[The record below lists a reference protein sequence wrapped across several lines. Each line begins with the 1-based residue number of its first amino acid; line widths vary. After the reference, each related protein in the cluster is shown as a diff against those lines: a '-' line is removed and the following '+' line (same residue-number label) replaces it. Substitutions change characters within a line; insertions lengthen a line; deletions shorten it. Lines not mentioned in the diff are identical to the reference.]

1 MMLQSMCKGCRWTRF
16 VGPIRR
22 WNSTGPNGRVS
33 FSFKDLSSQEDITN
47 ISYPSAPSSSSG
59 KTNSSNEVYKPQ
71 QEVVKYILHGKFTKN
86 NTHLTF
92 SSVMEDKNFHKNKGL
107 TYNDTMLYYLN
118 LPQKVRISLSTGCL
132 GFRKAARGEYEAAFQ
147 TSSKMF
153 ELIKEKNMLNKDI
166 EVVMDDFGKGRAA
179 FISALVGKE
188 GANVVKKIVKI
199 SDATKLKFGGV
210 RSPKMRRL

>member
-1 MMLQSMCKGCRWTRF
+1 MLLQPISKRCRWTPF
-16 VGPIRR
+16 AGPIKR
-22 WNSTGPNGRVS
+22 WNSSTTNAGMQ
-33 FSFKDLSSQEDITN
+33 FSFKDISNQEEISN
-47 ISYPSAPSSSSG
+47 ISYPSTSSSDSKAGSSG
-59 KTNSSNEVYKPQ
+59 TEAYKPQ
-71 QEVVKYILHGKFTKN
+71 EEVVKYILHGKFSKN

-118 LPQKVRISLSTGCL
+118 LPQKVRISISTGCL

-147 TSSKMF
+147 TSSRMF
-153 ELIKEKNMLNKDI
+153 ELIKEKGMLSKDI

-188 GANVVKKIVKI
+188 GANVVKKVVKI

>member
-1 MMLQSMCKGCRWTRF
+1 MLLQPICRRCRWTRF

-22 WNSTGPNGRVS
+22 WNSTGTNGERP
-33 FSFKDLSSQEDITN
+33 FSFKDISSQEEISN
-47 ISYPSAPSSSSG
+47 ISYPSASSPGSTITTG
-59 KTNSSNEVYKPQ
+59 GTETYKPQ
-71 QEVVKYILHGKFTKN
+71 EEVVKYILHGKFTKN

-92 SSVMEDKNFHKNKGL
+92 SSVMEDKNFRKNKGL
-107 TYNDTMLYYLN
+107 SYNDTMLYYLN
-118 LPQKVRISLSTGCL
+118 LPEKVRISISTGCL

-153 ELIKEKNMLNKDI
+153 DLIKEKNMLNKDI

-188 GANVVKKIVKI
+188 GASVVKKVVKV

>member
-1 MMLQSMCKGCRWTRF
+1 MLLQPICRRCRWTQF

-22 WNSTGPNGRVS
+22 WNSTDTNGGMP
-33 FSFKDLSSQEDITN
+33 FSFKDISSQDKISN
-47 ISYPSAPSSSSG
+47 ISYPSTPSFTS
-59 KTNSSNEVYKPQ
+59 TTTDDSNEVYKPQ
-71 QEVVKYILHGKFTKN
+71 EEVVKYILHGKFTKN

-107 TYNDTMLYYLN
+107 TYNDTMLYYLS
-118 LPQKVRISLSTGCL
+118 LPQRVRISISTGCL

-147 TSSKMF
+147 TSGRMF

-188 GANVVKKIVKI
+188 GASVVKKVVKI

>member
-1 MMLQSMCKGCRWTRF
+1 
-16 VGPIRR
+16 
-22 WNSTGPNGRVS
+22 
-33 FSFKDLSSQEDITN
+33 
-47 ISYPSAPSSSSG
+47 
-59 KTNSSNEVYKPQ
+59 
-71 QEVVKYILHGKFTKN
+71 
-86 NTHLTF
+86 
-92 SSVMEDKNFHKNKGL
+92 MEDKNFRKNKGL
-107 TYNDTMLYYLN
+107 SYNDTMLYYLN
-118 LPQKVRISLSTGCL
+118 LPEKVRISISTGCL

-153 ELIKEKNMLNKDI
+153 DLIKEKNMLNKDI

-188 GANVVKKIVKI
+188 GASVVKKVVKV